1 MLIILI
7 ILILLS
13 AFFSG
18 SETAFMNLK
27 LHRKG
32 MPLHVKSILRNEK
45 LFLTS
50 VLSANTVVNISI
62 AVLWS
67 IFRVSKVEI
76 ISIFTKT
83 NFCSKICHELKM
95 FHFGHPNCIVT
106 QHRSSNEI
114 HI

>member
-1 MLIILI
+1 MIIVLIILI
-7 ILILLS
+7 IFS

-32 MPLHVKSILRNEK
+32 MPEYLKLILKNEK

-62 AVLWS
+62 AVIAAKLTDDRLDLS
-67 IFRVSKVEI
+67 IPFYLKWIIEI
-76 ISIFTKT
+76 FIVGI
-83 NFCSKICHELKM
+83 IILL
-95 FHFGHPNCIVT
+95 FG
-106 QHRSSNEI
+106 EI
-114 HI
+114 LPKK